1 MELDQLFSLPAHPL
15 LVHIPV
21 VLVPLAALGVVLL
34 VLRPRWIRPYG
45 PIVVA
50 VALAGAIGA
59 VLAAGSGEALEESM
73 AAGASRALVH
83 EHAEAGDLARALALV
98 LLAAAVALLAV
109 DWFGR
114 RRAAVPAA
122 STATATAAVAG
133 GAVAPEPGTGGS
145 ALPKWLSI
153 GVAVIAVAAAVGS
166 VVAVVDAGHSGAK
179 AVWHGTDVSSG
190 DSYGDDGD

>member
-34 VLRPRWIRPYG
+34 AVRPRWIRSYG

-50 VALAGAIGA
+50 VALAGAVGA
-59 VLAAGSGEALEESM
+59 VLAAGSGEALEESV
-73 AAGASRALVH
+73 AASRALVH
-83 EHAEAGDLARALALV
+83 DHAEAGDLARALALV
-98 LLAAAVALLAV
+98 LLAAAVALVAV

-114 RRAAVPAA
+114 RRAAASSEPAA
-122 STATATAAVAG
+122 AGSVASGGGNGGAAVPRW
-133 GAVAPEPGTGGS
+133 V
-145 ALPKWLSI
+145 SI
-153 GVAVIAVAAAVGS
+153 GVSVIAVSAAVGS

-190 DSYGDDGD
+190 ESRGGDDDGD

>member
-34 VLRPRWIRPYG
+34 AVRPRWIRPYG

-50 VALAGAIGA
+50 VALAGAVGA
-59 VLAAGSGEALEESM
+59 VLAAGSGEALEESV
-73 AAGASRALVH
+73 AVGASRALVH
-83 EHAEAGDLARALALV
+83 DHAEAGDLARALALV
-98 LLAAAVALLAV
+98 LLAAAVALVAV

-114 RRAAVPAA
+114 RRSAASSEPAAAGTVASGGGNGGVAVPRW
-122 STATATAAVAG
+122 V
-133 GAVAPEPGTGGS
+133 
-145 ALPKWLSI
+145 SI
-153 GVAVIAVAAAVGS
+153 GVSVIAVSAAVGS

-190 DSYGDDGD
+190 ESRGGDDDGD